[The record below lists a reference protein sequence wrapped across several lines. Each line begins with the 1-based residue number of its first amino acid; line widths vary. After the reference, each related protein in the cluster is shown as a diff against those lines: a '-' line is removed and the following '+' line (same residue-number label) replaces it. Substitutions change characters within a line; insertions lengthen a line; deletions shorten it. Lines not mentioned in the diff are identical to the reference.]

1 MGAAAGTSVNVA
13 FNITAWN
20 SKDATQ
26 AIAEQAPN
34 IVSIVENS
42 FRRRGQILGAT

>member
-1 MGAAAGTSVNVA
+1 MKMIITDLVKAWTIM
-13 FNITAWN
+13 NIIN
-20 SKDATQ
+20 PDATQ
-26 AIAEQAPN
+26 AIAQQAPN